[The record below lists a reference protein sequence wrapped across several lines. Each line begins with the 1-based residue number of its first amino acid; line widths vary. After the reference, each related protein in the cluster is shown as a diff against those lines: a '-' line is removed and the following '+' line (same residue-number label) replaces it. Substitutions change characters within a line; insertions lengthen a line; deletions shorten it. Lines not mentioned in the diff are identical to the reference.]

1 MGSSSVSKLYLCLW
15 SQALILWTKPYS
27 TDYALKRQTVINSCT
42 LRRCFPA
49 DVGENW
55 WWDYRLTCFNPCTT
69 SAFDSFLL
77 SLLIFVCTCH
87 RTQSITANTQ
97 NQTMRI
103 TITVQFLTFSFLSTM
118 WGKYIMINARA
129 KWSFFES
136 IYVLITTL
144 DVLLILLN
152 WYFPRDFQQPKQS
165 SYHVQRTMKKKKN
178 VYLHGLKICTKIKRG
193 WKWHGYYELILCI
206 VFNFTPELCK
216 LKNNF
221 LLLKGF

>member
-1 MGSSSVSKLYLCLW
+1 MCCWGQTCGTSGPSGT
-15 SQALILWTKPYS
+15 QTKS
-27 TDYALKRQTVINSCT
+27 NK
-42 LRRCFPA
+42 
-49 DVGENW
+49 EN
-55 WWDYRLTCFNPCTT
+55 
-69 SAFDSFLL
+69 
-77 SLLIFVCTCH
+77 
-87 RTQSITANTQ
+87 SITKRGRLRFHNSA
-97 NQTMRI
+97 RAACA
-103 TITVQFLTFSFLSTM
+103 VQYM
-118 WGKYIMINARA
+118 MMMINARA